1 MKVIEMNSRI
11 IIFLLIL
18 STLLFSRENP
28 FLSEKVEED
37 IPISNNYT
45 QAPDHFKNISFKLP
59 NSSRILN
66 YIEIFY
72 QNIDGS
78 IGKKK
83 IEIDKLFN
91 WKERLHLGYNLVS
104 KCKTPNSKYYT
115 KRVVRK
121 TIKKRVSKIVNN
133 KVVYDRTT
141 TVIDDNESLKGLKDE
156 VAITHYMNKK
166 ALEDLENRKKA
177 ERELSSLNAE
187 NSSFNTSSNSKVQQ
201 KVVQKNSSSIYGGSS
216 VWGSISETISD
227 SNLTGNQVV
236 VSLGKPRFSQFAFD
250 ILTSKIKVSTTDKK
264 NRHFMLIRPNR
275 IVIDFVRE
283 VSFPNQTFQIN
294 QGIFGDMKVAKK
306 GAKSYRVTIFIKNEY
321 RYKLTRTEIGYNV
334 KCFKP

>member
-1 MKVIEMNSRI
+1 MKVIEM
-11 IIFLLIL
+11 IFKNFIYLIL
-18 STLLFSRENP
+18 FSGLLFARINP
-28 FLSEKVEED
+28 FLSEKVEDE

-59 NSSRILN
+59 DSSRILN
-66 YIEIFY
+66 YVEIFY

-83 IEIDKLFN
+83 VEIDKLFN
-91 WKERLHLGYNLVS
+91 WKEKLHLGYNLVS
-104 KCKTPNSKYYT
+104 KCKAQNSYSI
-115 KRVVRK
+115 KRTVRK

-133 KVVYDRTT
+133 KVIYDRTT
-141 TVIDDNESLKGLKDE
+141 IIDDNETSDNLKDE

-166 ALEDLENRKKA
+166 ALEDIENRRKA

-201 KVVQKNSSSIYGGSS
+201 KVIQKNTSSIYGGSS

-227 SNLTGNQVV
+227 DNLTGKRVI
-236 VSLGKPRFSQFAFD
+236 VSLGKPRFSQFAFN
-250 ILTSKIKVSTTDKK
+250 LLKSKITISTTDKK

-306 GAKSYRVTIFIKNEY
+306 GAKSYRATIFIKDKY

-334 KCFKP
+334 RCFKP